1 MDNVLSMIGHVRD
14 IPRVLKKAYD
24 NKDLYVPQMIELFT
38 SHDIKKVYFLGS
50 GTSHNASLTMR
61 NLFVDLLKV
70 EAFAPE
76 PNVFTYHEKIN
87 PTGIFA
93 NDQIC
98 VFGLTQHGDSISTC
112 DAIIRAKKEGCLTV
126 GVTESEGSP
135 VTQLADATVHLLCE
149 REEIGPETR
158 GYSETLF
165 QFYLIA
171 LEVGKALG
179 TVSEEEY
186 AKLDGDARKLIE
198 DMPTVIAESE
208 AWVNKNMPEFL
219 NMTKSSICGYG
230 YNWPT
235 AQEGRLK
242 FFETYARPC
251 TYYEQEEQLH
261 GPLRAY
267 GPENY
272 VFMIVS
278 EGGFELNRAVEVA
291 KYYREVFTEH
301 VFVTTCEDIEVTE
314 KDLKF
319 SVKTND
325 MLSTIVYV
333 TPYQALSALLC
344 EAVGI
349 NTKVSPIKNRSV
361 SGHMP
366 NDRH

>member
-1 MDNVLSMIGHVRD
+1 MTEVLSMIGHIRD

-24 NKDLYVPQMIELFT
+24 NKNEYVPQMVELFK

-61 NLFVDLLKV
+61 NLFMDIVKV
-70 EAFAPE
+70 EAYAPE
-76 PNVFTYHEKIN
+76 PNVFTYHENTN
-87 PTGIFA
+87 PSGVFQ
-93 NDQIC
+93 NDQIA

-112 DAIIRAKKEGCLTV
+112 DALTKAKNAGHITV
-126 GVTESEGSP
+126 GVTEAVDSP
-135 VTQLADATVHLLCE
+135 VTKLADKTVYLLCE

-171 LEVGKALG
+171 LELAKALG
-179 TVSEEEY
+179 RISEEEY
-186 AKLDGDARKLIE
+186 FKLDNDAKKLIE
-198 DMPTVIAESE
+198 DMPTVVQETE
-208 AWVNKNMPEFL
+208 EWVNKNMDEFL
-219 NMTKSSICGYG
+219 EMEKSSICGYG

-242 FFETYARPC
+242 FFETYAKPC
-251 TYYEQEEQLH
+251 MYYEQEEQLH

-267 GPENY
+267 NDKNY

-278 EGGFELNRAVEVA
+278 EGDFELKRAVDVA
-291 KYYREVFTEH
+291 AYYRRVFTEH

-314 KDLKF
+314 KDLKY

-325 MLSTIVYV
+325 MLSTIVYI
-333 TPYQALSALLC
+333 TPYQVLSALLC
-344 EAVGI
+344 DKIGI
-349 NTKVSPIKNRSV
+349 DTKVSPIKDRSI

-366 NDRH
+366 RN

>member
-1 MDNVLSMIGHVRD
+1 MDNILSMIGHVRD
-14 IPRVLKKAYD
+14 IPRVLQKAYD
-24 NKDLYVPQMIELFT
+24 NRQLYVPQIVKLFKEN
-38 SHDIKKVYFLGS
+38 DIKKVYFLGS

-61 NLFVDLLKV
+61 NLFVDLVGV
-70 EAFAPE
+70 EAYAPE
-76 PNVFTYHEKIN
+76 PNIFTYHENAN

-93 NDQIC
+93 DHQIA

-112 DAIIRAKKEGCLTV
+112 DALTKARKLGYVTV
-126 GVTESEGSP
+126 GVTEAEGSP
-135 VTQLADATVHLLCE
+135 VTKITDETVHLLCE

-165 QFYLIA
+165 QFYIIA
-171 LEVGKALG
+171 IELAKALG
-179 TVSEEEY
+179 KISEERFQQ
-186 AKLDGDARKLIE
+186 LDGEARQLIA
-198 DMPTVIAESE
+198 DMPTVVAESE
-208 AWVNKNMPEFL
+208 AWVNRNMDEFL
-219 NMTKSSICGYG
+219 KMTKSSICGTG

-251 TYYEQEEQLH
+251 MYYEQEEQLH

-267 GPENY
+267 GPDNY

-278 EGGFELNRAVEVA
+278 EGDWELNRAVDVA
-291 KYYREVFTEH
+291 RYYREVFTEH

-319 SVKTND
+319 SVKTNE
-325 MLSTIVYV
+325 MLSTIIYI

-344 EAVGI
+344 EAIGI
-349 NTKVSPIKNRSV
+349 NTKISPIKNRSI

-366 NDRH
+366 RD

>member
-1 MDNVLSMIGHVRD
+1 MAEVLSMIGHVRD

-24 NKDLYVPQMIELFT
+24 NKNEYIPQMVEFFKT
-38 SHDIKKVYFLGS
+38 NDIKKVYFLGS

-61 NLFVDLLKV
+61 NLFMDIVKV
-70 EAFAPE
+70 EAYAPE
-76 PNVFTYHEKIN
+76 PNVFTYHENTN
-87 PTGIFA
+87 PSGIFD
-93 NDQIC
+93 NKQIA

-112 DAIIRAKKEGCLTV
+112 DALKRAKELGHLTV
-126 GVTESEGSP
+126 GITEAVDSP
-135 VTQLADATVHLLCE
+135 VTKITDQTVYLLCE

-171 LEVGKALG
+171 LELAKALG
-179 TVSEEEY
+179 RISDEEY
-186 AKLDGDARKLIE
+186 TRLDNDAKKLIE
-198 DMPTVIAESE
+198 DMPTVISESE
-208 AWVNKNMPEFL
+208 AWVNKNMDEFL
-219 NMTKSSICGYG
+219 KMEKSSICGYG

-242 FFETYARPC
+242 FFETYAKPC
-251 TYYEQEEQLH
+251 MYYEQEEQLH

-267 GPENY
+267 GDKNY
-272 VFMIVS
+272 IFMIAS
-278 EGGFELNRAVEVA
+278 ESDFELKRAVDVA
-291 KYYREVFTEH
+291 AYYRRVFTEH
-301 VFVTTCEDIEVTE
+301 VFVATCEDIEVTE

-325 MLSTIVYV
+325 MLSTILYI

-349 NTKVSPIKNRSV
+349 DTTVSPIKDRSI

-366 NDRH
+366 RE